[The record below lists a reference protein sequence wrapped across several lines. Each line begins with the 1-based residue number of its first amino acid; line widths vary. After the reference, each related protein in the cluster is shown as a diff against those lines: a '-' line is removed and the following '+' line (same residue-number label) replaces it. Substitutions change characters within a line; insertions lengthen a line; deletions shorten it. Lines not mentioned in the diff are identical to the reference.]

1 MCNLFSN
8 SFISLESTAVYFFF
22 FLAVHRTVFS
32 QCTTMHTVIFHLLSQ
47 RCNVPTPCPS
57 FSPGSANRTPLCGYC
72 EQWVVPGS
80 GLGCLVGQSCYSSRG
95 RWCRAGSGPNCELF
109 HLQQVASRAAVGY
122 ILNNSYDMFIIPVLI
137 CPLFCSLPIK
147 CIIIMHNH
155 SNNAIN
161 RIDLFALRL

>member
-1 MCNLFSN
+1 MMLFPGIVQPVLKFLYQFGKHSC
-8 SFISLESTAVYFFF
+8 VFFF

-109 HLQQVASRAAVGY
+109 QAAHGLWATGWIY
-122 ILNNSYDMFIIPVLI
+122 L
-137 CPLFCSLPIK
+137 K
-147 CIIIMHNH
+147 
-155 SNNAIN
+155 
-161 RIDLFALRL
+161 